1 MDGTADAIRARG
13 EARRDAGTRNMTQGV
28 ALLAPIVLATKA
40 AGDFS
45 SGMVDIQQK
54 ANLSNRETEKLRDS
68 ILGAAKAARQMPEDM
83 RAAVDVLSGKGLDPR
98 QAALMV
104 PAIGRSE
111 EHTSERQSLM
121 RISYAVL

>member
-1 MDGTADAIRARG
+1 
-13 EARRDAGTRNMTQGV
+13 
-28 ALLAPIVLATKA
+28 
-40 AGDFS
+40 
-45 SGMVDIQQK
+45 MVDIQQK

-104 PAIGRSE
+104 PAIGRLGTAFKVDLADGASAAFANL
-111 EHTSERQSLM
+111 HNLKVPIHQKNGRASCRQRGWQYVENSVVRDSL
-121 RISYAVL
+121 

>member
-68 ILGAAKAARQMPEDM
+68 ILGAAKAARKMPEDM
-83 RAAVDVLSGKGLDPR
+83 
-98 QAALMV
+98 
-104 PAIGRSE
+104 RSE
-111 EHTSERQSLM
+111 EHTSELQSLM
-121 RISYAVL
+121 RISYAVFCLTKKISKQHTNQTDQ